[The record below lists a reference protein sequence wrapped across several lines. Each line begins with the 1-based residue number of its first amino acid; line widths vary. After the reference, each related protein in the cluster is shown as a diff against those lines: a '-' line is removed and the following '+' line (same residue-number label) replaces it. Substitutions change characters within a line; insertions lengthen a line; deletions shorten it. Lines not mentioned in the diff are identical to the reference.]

1 MFSTP
6 QVRNAAPYVLALNW
20 SPEVDPEMVALQ
32 AEVSYLE
39 AQVRCLPGVCD
50 HRQQQT
56 DGHMLST

>member
-1 MFSTP
+1 M
-6 QVRNAAPYVLALNW
+6 RNAAPYVLALNW